1 MLARDAVGEGVRQQV
16 AKAVRRC
23 VGRGRCLAAKAASPL
38 PGGGVDRGQGA
49 AVCLPRRAAGPERGQ
64 RLPACRQGVAALA
77 QRVAGFDQG
86 GEVAGQGG
94 VFGIGR
100 GVQHRGQARMG
111 AQGQQP
117 ASEAGDARV
126 GVQRAQPLQQF
137 PRGGHRAG
145 RRRVGKTQRVAAPG
159 RQLQRQAGQFDLGDF
174 RRAHGFQ
181 ALRLGPEAVG
191 PAFGNAAGATG
202 ALVGRGLGNRHGF
215 ESRKS

>member
-1 MLARDAVGEGVRQQV
+1 MLARDAVGESVCQEITQ
-16 AKAVRRC
+16 AMCRR
-23 VGRGRCLAAKAASPL
+23 VRGRCCLAAKTPSPL
-38 PGGGVDRGQGA
+38 PGGGIDRGQGA
-49 AVCLPRRAAGPERGQ
+49 AIGLSRRAAGPERGQ

-100 GVQHRGQARMG
+100 GVQHRGQARVG